1 MSFSSFLIAAVSL
14 FAVAA
19 ALLCCSPFAAYAQ
32 TDDAEIKISPDET
45 SVYAAYNGH
54 IAYTTEDGVLH
65 LSTIENPVSKG
76 FSGTALDIAM
86 TEDFVFLLTD
96 SSGNKKLS
104 AYSVTDGV
112 LGEEQDVF
120 EKFAVLDDLYS
131 QFANKIDSITVTGNS
146 LIVSAGDAGDYT
158 WFCSIPFSAPAST
171 FLSINLGLGT
181 INDMAATDAADDGT
195 YFVYAVFDGTLYF
208 LRLPASPIKAQ
219 PIETSGKWLSVAAL
233 DDKIYAA
240 ATDGIYLVD
249 GTSVSKISDEI
260 ADGDIRPYYEDD
272 VPYLLVQSREENNV
286 TQFSVSDDGLEYYS
300 VFDNIVY
307 AAPTE
312 YDILTV
318 AKATSDTQ
326 GFYSPKNLR
335 PVASISAEDAVLVLA
350 EASANDSS
358 DEGYYFVRLDDSAD
372 GETCYVKKSDL
383 TLLPRGE
390 GWSHGKYAAALTS
403 SVQVLQYPFLG
414 STVVATV
421 GPRDAL
427 IVSGDVGTDGET
439 AAEGWNWLKVSLMNS
454 DGDVVDG
461 YVDESVLGPYGPY
474 NLPSFGKD
482 AVVNADKLG
491 EGVNVYSLPEE
502 RDDLIIGT
510 LSDGDVVE
518 LAQDGINVDEEWTM
532 INYRAEDGVE
542 VAGYVKTACLSEGG
556 LTTMQITLIVVA
568 CIIAAVT
575 IVVVIIIAKKR
586 KRERYE

>member
-45 SVYAAYNGH
+45 SVYAAYDGH
-54 IAYTTEDGVLH
+54 IAYTTKDGKLH
-65 LSTIENPVSKG
+65 LSTFAGSVSQN
-76 FSGTALDIAM
+76 FSGTALDIAIC
-86 TEDFVFLLTD
+86 ENAVFLLTD
-96 SSGNKKLS
+96 TGETKKLIS
-104 AYSVTDGV
+104 FDIEDGT
-112 LGEEQDVF
+112 LGKEQDVF
-120 EKFAVLDDLYS
+120 EKFAVSDTLFSAFVNYMDAIAVSDGML
-131 QFANKIDSITVTGNS
+131 T
-146 LIVSAGDAGDYT
+146 VSALDADVYS
-158 WFCSIPFSAPAST
+158 WFCSIPFAAQASSS
-171 FLSINLGLGT
+171 LSVNLDLGT
-181 INDMAATDAADDGT
+181 IDSMTATSADQNGN
-195 YFVYAVFDGTLYF
+195 YSIFAILSGNLYSFVY
-208 LRLPASPIKAQ
+208 PASPISDQ
-219 PIETSGKWLSVAAL
+219 PIDETGKWLSVATL
-233 DDKIYAA
+233 DGDVYAA
-240 ATDGIYLVD
+240 AADGIYRID
-249 GTSVSKISDEI
+249 GTTVVKISDVV

-318 AKATSDTQ
+318 AKAASDTQ

-461 YVDESVLGPYGPY
+461 YVDERVLGPYGPY

-556 LTTMQITLIVVA
+556 LTTMQISLIVVA

>member
-45 SVYAAYNGH
+45 SVYAAYDGH
-54 IAYTTEDGVLH
+54 IAYTTKDGKLH
-65 LSTIENPVSKG
+65 LSTFAGSVSQN
-76 FSGTALDIAM
+76 FSGTALDIAIC
-86 TEDFVFLLTD
+86 ENAVFLLTD
-96 SSGNKKLS
+96 TGETKKLIS
-104 AYSVTDGV
+104 FDIEDGT
-112 LGEEQDVF
+112 LGKEQDVF
-120 EKFAVLDDLYS
+120 EKFAVSDTLFSEFVNYMDAIAVSDGML
-131 QFANKIDSITVTGNS
+131 T
-146 LIVSAGDAGDYT
+146 VSALDADVYS
-158 WFCSIPFSAPAST
+158 WFCSIPFAAQASSS
-171 FLSINLGLGT
+171 LSVNLDLGT
-181 INDMAATDAADDGT
+181 IDSMTATSADQNGN
-195 YFVYAVFDGTLYF
+195 YSIFAILSGNLYSFVY
-208 LRLPASPIKAQ
+208 PASPISDQ
-219 PIETSGKWLSVAAL
+219 PIDETGKWLSVAAL
-233 DDKIYAA
+233 DDEIYAA
-240 ATDGIYLVD
+240 AADGIYRVD
-249 GTSVSKISDEI
+249 GTTVVKISDEI

-318 AKATSDTQ
+318 AKAASDTQ

-461 YVDESVLGPYGPY
+461 YVDERVLGPYGPY